1 MKKTL
6 RILAVSAILA
16 FFASAAF
23 AAFPERSVSV
33 VCPWGAG
40 GGTDRLT
47 RFMASQLEKELGK
60 PFPVVNKTGG
70 NGAVGHS
77 AGAFSKPDGYTI
89 TMVTL
94 ELATMH
100 WMGLTQLTYADFD
113 YVIQLNQDSA
123 GVMVNKDAPWKTV
136 GELLAS
142 IKANPGK
149 YKFSGTA
156 AGGVWDLA
164 RIGMLDKAGIP
175 VNTVDWIPTTGAAP
189 SIIELLG
196 GHVDVITCSLP
207 EAGAQLAAGDIRA
220 LAVMADQRDPSFPEV
235 QTLKENDIDW
245 SAGTWRGFGVP
256 KGTPPEIIQTL
267 YDAMKKITD
276 SDEYKEFMS
285 KNGFGIMIR
294 GPKEFAEFAKQQDT
308 DLKTVMELGGYLKK

>member
-1 MKKTL
+1 MKRTL
-6 RILAVSAILA
+6 RILAVSVLLA

>member
-1 MKKTL
+1 MSKMS
-6 RILAVSAILA
+6 RILVFSVL
-16 FFASAAF
+16 FVFLASAAF

-47 RFMASQLEKELGK
+47 RFMAAQLEKELGK
-60 PFPVVNKTGG
+60 PFPVTNKTGG

-100 WMGLTQLTYADFD
+100 WMGLTELTYADFD
-113 YVIQLNQDSA
+113 YVIQLNQDPA
-123 GVMVNKDAPWKTV
+123 GVMVKADAPWKNL
-136 GELLAS
+136 GELLEAV
-142 IKANPGK
+142 KANPEK
-149 YKFSGTA
+149 FKFSGTA

-164 RIGMLDKAGIP
+164 RIGMLDKAEIP
-175 VNTVDWIPTTGAAP
+175 VNAVSWIPTTGAAP

-196 GHVDVITCSLP
+196 GHVEVITCSLP
-207 EAGAQLAAGDIRA
+207 EAASQIAAGEIRP
-220 LAVMADQRDPSFPEV
+220 LAIMADSRDSAFPDV
-235 QTLKENDIDW
+235 PTLKESGIDW
-245 SAGTWRGFGVP
+245 SAGTWRGFAVP
-256 KGTPPEIIQTL
+256 KGTPAEVIDVL
-267 YDAMKKITD
+267 YNAMKKITD

-285 KNGFGIMIR
+285 KNGFGVLVR
-294 GPKEFAEFAKQQDT
+294 GPKEFAEFARQQDT
-308 DLKTVMELGGYLKK
+308 DLKNVMELGGYLKK

>member
-1 MKKTL
+1 MKRTL
-6 RILAVSAILA
+6 RILAVSVLLA

-23 AAFPERSVSV
+23 AAYPERSVSV

-47 RFMASQLEKELGK
+47 RFMASELEKELGK

-113 YVIQLNQDSA
+113 YVIQLNEDSS
-123 GVMVNKDAPWKTV
+123 GVMVKKDAPWKTV
-136 GELLAS
+136 GELMES

>member
-1 MKKTL
+1 M
-6 RILAVSAILA
+6 
-16 FFASAAF
+16 
-23 AAFPERSVSV
+23 
-33 VCPWGAG
+33 
-40 GGTDRLT
+40 
-47 RFMASQLEKELGK
+47 
-60 PFPVVNKTGG
+60 
-70 NGAVGHS
+70 GHS

>member
-6 RILAVSAILA
+6 RILAVSVLLA

-149 YKFSGTA
+149 YKFSGTE

>member
-6 RILAVSAILA
+6 RILAVSVLLA

-175 VNTVDWIPTTGAAP
+175 VNTVDLIPTTGAAP